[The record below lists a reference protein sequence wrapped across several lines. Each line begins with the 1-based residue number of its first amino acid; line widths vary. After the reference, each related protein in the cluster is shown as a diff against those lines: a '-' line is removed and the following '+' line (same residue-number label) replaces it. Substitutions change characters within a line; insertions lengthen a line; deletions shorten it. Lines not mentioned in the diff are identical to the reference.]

1 MRRILIGGM
10 IKMRNDYKELY
21 EERAAIIEFD
31 GGFSRQEAEEK
42 ALAQVTNDWIEDQ
55 NLSMSDSKTYLAISK
70 FKRDLKK

>member
-1 MRRILIGGM
+1 MA
-10 IKMRNDYKELY
+10 KEYKELF

-42 ALAQVTNDWIEDQ
+42 ALAQVTNDWIKDQ
-55 NLSMSDSKTYLAISK
+55 NLSMSDSKTYSAIAK